1 MTLRNI
7 TAISQKLRVLLVED
21 DQAILDITT
30 NLLKVF
36 FPNLDTASNGQEG
49 LEKYKDKNYDLIV
62 TDIKMP
68 KLNGIDMLK
77 EIKKINP
84 NIHTIILSALTEKEI
99 ILETAKLGVDG
110 YLFKPLVFEQ
120 FLNVLENIISKDNV
134 NKKIS
139 SYNET
144 LLTEEAQNI
153 NNFTIDPLTGL
164 ATLPVLMNKLE
175 AIDTFHSPVVLLINI
190 DKFSVYNQ
198 LYGLASGNEILIKFS
213 NILEEFN
220 KDKTYT
226 LFRINADEFVFL
238 DQVEYLEIDKYEKD
252 LEQLFELVG
261 NSELYI
267 NGVDEN
273 IDLEIT
279 AGISFSSSQALKK
292 ANMALFEAR
301 KRGRNFIGF
310 TYDID
315 YTNTL
320 QSNLFW
326 RREIKSAL
334 LQNRVVSF
342 YQPIVNRKLQTV
354 QYESFIR
361 IKQIKDNGEVEFLAP
376 DEFLDLA
383 ILTKQYLQLT
393 KLMIE
398 TTLVTMAEKNVS
410 IAINLTS
417 QDVKN
422 EDIHKILK
430 ENIKKYHLENR
441 TEFDISNNVIFEII
455 EHEGVDC
462 FNTFV
467 EFIREFKKM
476 GVKIA
481 LDDFGIGYSNFS
493 HINALDPDFIK
504 IDGSLI
510 TTILDNERSLELV
523 KAIVKFSK
531 ELNIKTIA
539 EHVQSKEI
547 FDLLYDLGIDKFQG
561 YYFGRPQE
569 HIDI

>member
-1 MTLRNI
+1 MTLREI
-7 TAISQKLRVLLVED
+7 TKISQTLDVLLVED
-21 DQAILDITT
+21 EQDILDITT

-36 FPNLDTASNGQEG
+36 FPNIDTATNGQEG
-49 LEKYKDKNYDLIV
+49 LEKFKQNDYDLVV

-68 KLNGIDMLK
+68 KLNGIDMLVQMK
-77 EIKKINP
+77 EINP
-84 NIHTIILSALTEKEI
+84 DIYTIILSAVTEKDI
-99 ILETAKLGVDG
+99 ILETARLGIDG

-120 FLNVLENIISKDNV
+120 FLNILEVIISKESINQ
-134 NKKIS
+134 KIS
-139 SYNET
+139 TYKET
-144 LLTEEAQNI
+144 LNTEPVPTDI
-153 NNFTIDPLTGL
+153 NNFAIDPLTEL
-164 ATLPVLMNKLE
+164 ETLPVLMNELNGV
-175 AIDTFHSPVVLLINI
+175 DTFHSPVVLLVNI
-190 DKFSVYNQ
+190 DKFSIYNQ
-198 LYGLASGNEILIKFS
+198 LYGLTAGNEILIKFS
-213 NILEEFN
+213 NILKEFS
-220 KDKTYT
+220 KGKSYK
-226 LFRINADEFVFL
+226 LYRINADEFVFL
-238 DQVEYLEIDKYEKD
+238 DQVEYLEIDKYEND
-252 LEQLFELVG
+252 LNELFSVVENTKLFI
-261 NSELYI
+261 E
-267 NGVDEN
+267 GVDES

-292 ANMALFEAR
+292 ANMALYEAR

-326 RREIKSAL
+326 RKEIKSAL
-334 LQNRVVSF
+334 VQNRVVPF
-342 YQPIVNRKLQTV
+342 YQPIVNRDLEVV

-361 IKQIKDNGEVEFLAP
+361 IKQLKETGEVEFLAP

-393 KLMIE
+393 RFMIE
-398 TTLVTMAEKNVS
+398 TTLQKMVERNVP
-410 IAINLTS
+410 IAINLTY
-417 QDVKN
+417 QDIKN
-422 EDIHKILK
+422 GDIHMVLK
-430 ENIKKYHLENR
+430 DTIQKYHLEDK

-462 FNTFV
+462 YNTFLD
-467 EFIREFKKM
+467 FINDFKKM

-481 LDDFGIGYSNFS
+481 LDDFGSGFSNFS
-493 HINALDPDFIK
+493 HINALSPDFLK
-504 IDGSLI
+504 IDGTLI
-510 TTILDNERSLELV
+510 TNILEDEKALELV

-561 YYFGRPQE
+561 FYFGRPQE
-569 HIDI
+569 HIE

>member
-1 MTLRNI
+1 M
-7 TAISQKLRVLLVED
+7 V
-21 DQAILDITT
+21 
-30 NLLKVF
+30 
-36 FPNLDTASNGQEG
+36 
-49 LEKYKDKNYDLIV
+49 
-62 TDIKMP
+62 
-68 KLNGIDMLK
+68 
-77 EIKKINP
+77 
-84 NIHTIILSALTEKEI
+84 
-99 ILETAKLGVDG
+99 
-110 YLFKPLVFEQ
+110 
-120 FLNVLENIISKDNV
+120 
-134 NKKIS
+134 
-139 SYNET
+139 
-144 LLTEEAQNI
+144 
-153 NNFTIDPLTGL
+153 
-164 ATLPVLMNKLE
+164 
-175 AIDTFHSPVVLLINI
+175 NI
-190 DKFSVYNQ
+190 DKFSIYNQ
-198 LYGLASGNEILIKFS
+198 LYGLNAGNEILIKFS
-213 NILEEFN
+213 NILKQFN
-220 KDKTYT
+220 EGKAYK

-238 DQVEYLEIDKYEKD
+238 DQVEYLEIDRYEHD
-252 LEQLFELVG
+252 LNELFTLVENKELF
-261 NSELYI
+261 I
-267 NGVDEN
+267 AGVDES

-292 ANMALFEAR
+292 ANMALYEAR

-326 RREIKSAL
+326 RKEIKSAL
-334 LQNRVVSF
+334 AQNRVTPF
-342 YQPIVNRKLQTV
+342 YQPIVNRDLEVV

-361 IKQIKDNGEVEFLAP
+361 IKQVKEDGSVEFLAP

-393 KLMIE
+393 RFMIE
-398 TTLVTMAEKNVS
+398 TTLQMMAEKNVA
-410 IAINLTS
+410 IAINLTY
-417 QDVKN
+417 QDIKN
-422 EDIHKILK
+422 GDIYGILK
-430 ENIKKYHLENR
+430 ETIQKFHLEDK

-462 FNTFV
+462 YNTFL
-467 EFIREFKKM
+467 EFVKEFKKM

-481 LDDFGIGYSNFS
+481 LDDFGSGFSNFS
-493 HINALDPDFIK
+493 HINALAPDFLK

-510 TTILDNERSLELV
+510 TTILENEKSLELV

-569 HIDI
+569 NIEIK